1 VRQSFY
7 PGEAHPDVYKWDYP
21 ATGGVNL
28 NVENHALGTN
38 ENTSPAKVQTN
49 TSTTSDPRFG
59 EMLKY
64 ESARDIKYPS
74 NKTLSVRSLR
84 EATLA
89 DASDPFSVQTS
100 KNDLT
105 LNALSAGSV
114 SFDRATSTMTTTSA
128 KGRVQKVKLDAFER
142 PISQQIA
149 TFTPVTYAY
158 DTRGRLWKTTEGT
171 RVTTLTYNTKGFV
184 ATITNPA
191 SEKTAFTYNAAGQ
204 VLTQTLPDT
213 RVITYGYD
221 TAGNRTSVTPPG
233 KPAHGFLY
241 NLLQEVISYIAP
253 DIVGAQRTT
262 TYAYDNDRALKQI
275 TRPNGTIL
283 TLTYHPT
290 SGLLKTIESG
300 SAALKFDYQDS
311 LLLTASS
318 PDGYTSTY
326 SYDGDLVHTIS
337 TPRLGDLTLDYSGP
351 YMKLTSMQVNGL
363 TPTTLHYDD
372 DGLIDIAGAETL
384 TRNLTTGLVSSTT
397 LNKVKETFTYSSFG
411 ETKTYKATVGTTV
424 LLSETYTRDN
434 LGRIKTRAIS
444 SKSAPTLETLT
455 YTYDNS
461 GRLKSV
467 SSDLNGAT
475 VYTYDSNSNRFTVT
489 RAGQTVTAAYDDQD
503 RLLSSGNK
511 TFAYNDN
518 GELIKQVTT
527 AGATSTTVTY
537 TYDVFGNLKTAILSP
552 TKTVSY
558 EYDASN
564 RRVARLVNGVVKE
577 RYLYLT
583 QTQIAAV
590 FDGSGNVLSTF
601 VYGEKQTPEYMVKA
615 GVTYKF
621 ITDPIGS
628 VRMVVNSAT
637 GAIAQELTYDE
648 FGRVLTDSKP
658 GFQPLGFAGGLYDV
672 DTKFVQFGARDYDAE
687 TGMWLS
693 KDPIMFAG
701 GDTNLYGYVLQDP
714 VNWVDPAGLARC
726 TYSISSGNLSCSS
739 NDGGPAIKSKMFSG
753 FRSAANNP
761 SMTTR
766 YGGPVPT
773 GTYELRKVSSSGPRD
788 WFMDP
793 GLISRAMYKMGFG
806 RGAFNL
812 HLRKGGSAGC
822 ITGSA
827 SESDSAFQRIDNL
840 LNAEDSNNSIEVFQ

>member
-1 VRQSFY
+1 
-7 PGEAHPDVYKWDYP
+7 
-21 ATGGVNL
+21 
-28 NVENHALGTN
+28 
-38 ENTSPAKVQTN
+38 
-49 TSTTSDPRFG
+49 
-59 EMLKY
+59 
-64 ESARDIKYPS
+64 
-74 NKTLSVRSLR
+74 
-84 EATLA
+84 
-89 DASDPFSVQTS
+89 
-100 KNDLT
+100 
-105 LNALSAGSV
+105 
-114 SFDRATSTMTTTSA
+114 
-128 KGRVQKVKLDAFER
+128 
-142 PISQQIA
+142 
-149 TFTPVTYAY
+149 
-158 DTRGRLWKTTEGT
+158 
-171 RVTTLTYNTKGFV
+171 
-184 ATITNPA
+184 
-191 SEKTAFTYNAAGQ
+191 
-204 VLTQTLPDT
+204 
-213 RVITYGYD
+213 
-221 TAGNRTSVTPPG
+221 
-233 KPAHGFLY
+233 
-241 NLLQEVISYIAP
+241 
-253 DIVGAQRTT
+253 
-262 TYAYDNDRALKQI
+262 
-275 TRPNGTIL
+275 
-283 TLTYHPT
+283 
-290 SGLLKTIESG
+290 
-300 SAALKFDYQDS
+300 
-311 LLLTASS
+311 
-318 PDGYTSTY
+318 
-326 SYDGDLVHTIS
+326 
-337 TPRLGDLTLDYSGP
+337 
-351 YMKLTSMQVNGL
+351 
-363 TPTTLHYDD
+363 
-372 DGLIDIAGAETL
+372 
-384 TRNLTTGLVSSTT
+384 
-397 LNKVKETFTYSSFG
+397 
-411 ETKTYKATVGTTV
+411 
-424 LLSETYTRDN
+424 
-434 LGRIKTRAIS
+434 
-444 SKSAPTLETLT
+444 
-455 YTYDNS
+455 
-461 GRLKSV
+461 
-467 SSDLNGAT
+467 
-475 VYTYDSNSNRFTVT
+475 
-489 RAGQTVTAAYDDQD
+489 VTAAYDDQD

-511 TFAYNDN
+511 TYAYNDN